1 MPLDGND
8 IGLTARIASGI
19 GALSQTEWSGCYPH
33 EAEGWAYYR
42 ACEMR
47 AVPGVAL
54 AAVEVRDAAGLA
66 AAAPL
71 FQLSYRL
78 DTPLQGRLRSLAD
91 AVSRRLPSL
100 TEWRMLA
107 VGSPY
112 ADRCHIALR
121 PDLTDAQRDAALTAL
136 VRAVEAEGE
145 SRKAALIVYKDLLG
159 EEFAALEG
167 VLDRSRYN
175 QIRSLPFASLDLQD
189 TPDIERYIAS
199 LSAAMRKDI
208 RRKLK
213 AAGGVRVER
222 RTNIED
228 LADKIEALYEETR
241 QHSSVHYGD
250 FEALPQDYFRSV
262 AQCVGERAQFMLYW
276 VGDELAAFD
285 LLLLGRDTVID
296 KFLGMRYPLARDNNL
311 YVVSWIENV
320 RFCLETGRRWLQ
332 SGQTAYNSKLRL
344 GSRLTASSIFARHRN
359 PVINRLIRLAAPF
372 AAFDR
377 WDPDLRRLAA
387 EGKAA

>member
-1 MPLDGND
+1 MPLDG
-8 IGLTARIASGI
+8 IGLTAHVTSGI
-19 GALSQTEWSGCYPH
+19 GALSETEWARCYPQ
-33 EAEGWAYYR
+33 EAEGWQYYR

-47 AVPGVAL
+47 AVPGVSL
-54 AAVEVRDAAGLA
+54 AAVEVRDGAGLA

-78 DTPLQGRLRSLAD
+78 DTPLQGRLRSLAES
-91 AVSRRLPSL
+91 VSRHLPSL

-107 VGSPY
+107 VGSPH

-121 PDLTDAQRDAALTAL
+121 PDLTEAQRDSALAAL
-136 VRAVEAEGE
+136 VRTVEVEGE
-145 SRKAALIVYKDLLG
+145 SRKAALIVYKDLSGAELAATQGILG
-159 EEFAALEG
+159 RA
-167 VLDRSRYN
+167 RYN
-175 QIRSLPFASLDLQD
+175 QIRSLPVASLDLKG
-189 TPDIERYIAS
+189 TPDLEGYIAS
-199 LSAAMRKDI
+199 LSPSTRKDV

-213 AAGGVRVER
+213 GAGGVRVER
-222 RTNIED
+222 RTSIED
-228 LADKIEALYEETR
+228 LADKIDTLYEETR

-250 FEALPQDYFRSV
+250 FEALPPDYFRSV
-262 AQCVGERAQFMLYW
+262 AQCAGEQARFMLYW
-276 VGDELAAFD
+276 VGDELAAFN

-332 SGQTAYNSKLRL
+332 SGQTAYSSKLRL
-344 GSRLTASSIFARHRN
+344 GSHLNASSIFARHRN
-359 PVINRLIRLAAPF
+359 PVVNRLIRLAAPY

-387 EGKAA
+387 EGRGA

>member
-1 MPLDGND
+1 MPLDGT
-8 IGLTARIASGI
+8 GLTAHIASGV
-19 GALSQTEWSGCYPH
+19 GALSEAEWSACYPDDP
-33 EAEGWAYYR
+33 EGWAYYR
-42 ACEMR
+42 ACETR
-47 AVPGVAL
+47 AGPGVAL

-71 FQLSYRL
+71 FEISYRL
-78 DTPLQGRLRSLAD
+78 DTPLQGRLRGLAEIV
-91 AVSRRLPSL
+91 ARRLPSL

-112 ADRCHIALR
+112 ADRCHLAIRA
-121 PDLTDAQRDAALTAL
+121 DLTERQRNEVLATLL
-136 VRAVEAEGE
+136 HAVESEAE
-145 SRKAALIVYKDLLG
+145 SRKAALIVYKDLSGAEL
-159 EEFAALEG
+159 AALEG
-167 VLDRSRYN
+167 VLGGARYN
-175 QIRSLPFASLDLQD
+175 QIRSLPVASLDLD
-189 TPDIERYIAS
+189 GAS
-199 LSAAMRKDI
+199 DVDGYLAGLSASTRKDI

-213 AAGGVRVER
+213 TAAHVRVER
-222 RTNIED
+222 RTDIDD
-228 LADKIEALYEETR
+228 LADKIDALYEETR

-250 FEALPQDYFRSV
+250 FEALPPDYFRSV
-262 AQCVGERAQFMLYW
+262 ARSAGERARFMLYW
-276 VGDELAAFD
+276 VGDELAAVN
-285 LLLLGRDTVID
+285 LLLLGRNTVID

-332 SGQTAYNSKLRL
+332 SGQTAYSSKLRL

-359 PVINRLIRLAAPF
+359 PVINRLIRVAAPL

-387 EGKAA
+387 QGKAA

>member
-1 MPLDGND
+1 MPPDAN
-8 IGLTARIASGI
+8 GLTARITSGV
-19 GALSQTEWSGCYPH
+19 GALSESEWNACYPDDP
-33 EAEGWAYYR
+33 EGWQYYR

-54 AAVEVRDAAGLA
+54 AAVEVRDDKGLA

-91 AVSRRLPSL
+91 AISRRAPSL
-100 TEWRMLA
+100 TEWKLLG

-112 ADRCHIALR
+112 ADRCHIAIR
-121 PDLTDAQRDAALTAL
+121 PDLTGAQRDAVLTAL
-136 VRAVEAEGE
+136 IRAVEAEGA
-145 SRKAALIVYKDLLG
+145 SRKAALIVFKDLSG
-159 EEFAALEG
+159 AESEALEG
-167 VLDRSRYN
+167 VLGRERYN
-175 QIRSLPFASLDLQD
+175 QIRSLPVATLDLQGV
-189 TPDIERYIAS
+189 PDLERYIAG
-199 LSAAMRKDI
+199 LSSSTRKDV

-222 RTNIED
+222 RTNIDD
-228 LADKIEALYEETR
+228 LADKIEVLYEATR
-241 QHSSVHYGD
+241 QHSNVHYGD

-262 AQCVGERAQFMLYW
+262 ADCAQEKAQFMLYW
-276 VGDELAAFD
+276 VGDELAAFN
-285 LLLLGRDTVID
+285 LLLLGRDTVLD
-296 KFLGMRYPLARDNNL
+296 KFLGMRYPLGPSNNI

-320 RFCLETGRRWLQ
+320 RFCLETGRRWMQ
-332 SGQTAYNSKLRL
+332 SGQTAYSSKVRL
-344 GSRLTASSIFARHRN
+344 GSRLVPSSIYARHRN
-359 PVINRLIRLAAPF
+359 PVINRVIRLAAPL

>member
-1 MPLDGND
+1 MPPEAN
-8 IGLTARIASGI
+8 GLTARITSGI
-19 GALSQTEWSGCYPH
+19 GALSEAEWSACYPDD
-33 EAEGWAYYR
+33 AEGWPYYR

-47 AVPGVAL
+47 AVPGIAL
-54 AAVEVRDAAGLA
+54 AAVEVRDAAGLV

-78 DTPLQGRLRSLAD
+78 DTPLQGRLRSLAE
-91 AVSRRLPSL
+91 AISRRLPSL
-100 TEWRMLA
+100 TEWRLLG

-121 PDLTDAQRDAALTAL
+121 PDLTEGQRDAALTAL
-136 VRAVEAEGE
+136 IRAVEAEGE
-145 SRKAALIVYKDLLG
+145 NRKAALIVYKDLSGAELASFQGILG
-159 EEFAALEG
+159 QP
-167 VLDRSRYN
+167 RYN
-175 QIRSLPFASLDLQD
+175 PIRSLPVATLDLGGLAD
-189 TPDIERYIAS
+189 VDGYLAT
-199 LSAAMRKDI
+199 LSAATRKDI

-213 AAGGVRVER
+213 ASGGVRVER
-222 RTNIED
+222 RTSID
-228 LADKIEALYEETR
+228 GLADKIDALHEETR
-241 QHSSVHYGD
+241 RNSSVDYGD
-250 FEALPQDYFRSV
+250 FEALPPEYFQSV
-262 AQCVGERAQFMLYW
+262 AQCAGKQAQFMLYW
-276 VGDELAAFD
+276 VGDELAAFN
-285 LLLLGRDTVID
+285 LLLLGRDTIVD

-332 SGQTAYNSKLRL
+332 SGQTAYSSKLRF
-344 GSRLTASSIFARHRN
+344 GSRLTPSSIFARHRN
-359 PVINRLIRLAAPF
+359 PVINRLIRLAAPL

>member
-1 MPLDGND
+1 MPPDAN
-8 IGLTARIASGI
+8 GLTARITAGI
-19 GALSQTEWSGCYPH
+19 GTLSETDWNTCYPY
-33 EAEGWAYYR
+33 EAEGWRYYR

-54 AAVEVRDAAGLA
+54 AAVEVRDDAGLV

-78 DTPLQGRLRSLAD
+78 DTPLQGRLRSLAE
-91 AVSRRLPSL
+91 AVSRRFPSL

-121 PDLTDAQRDAALTAL
+121 PDLTEGQRNAALAAL
-136 VRAVEAEGE
+136 VRAVESEGE
-145 SRKAALIVYKDLLG
+145 SRNAALTVYKDLSG
-159 EEFAALEG
+159 AERAALEG
-167 VLDRSRYN
+167 VLGRSRYN
-175 QIRSLPFASLDLQD
+175 QIRSLPVASLDLEGV
-189 TPDIERYIAS
+189 PDVERYIAA
-199 LSAAMRKDI
+199 LSSSTRKDI

-276 VGDELAAFD
+276 VGDELAAFN

>member
-1 MPLDGND
+1 MPPDEN
-8 IGLTARIASGI
+8 GLTARITSGV
-19 GALSQTEWSGCYPH
+19 GAISEAEWSGCYPH
-33 EAEGWAYYR
+33 DAEGWQYYR

-91 AVSRRLPSL
+91 AVSRRAPSL
-100 TEWRMLA
+100 TEWKLLG

-112 ADRCHIALR
+112 ADRCHIAVR
-121 PDLTDAQRDAALTAL
+121 PDLAGPQRDAALTAL
-136 VRAVEAEGE
+136 LRAVEAEGE
-145 SRKAALIVYKDLLG
+145 RRKAALIVYKDLAGAECETLG
-159 EEFAALEG
+159 Q
-167 VLDRSRYN
+167 VLGGARYN
-175 QIRSLPFASLDLQD
+175 QIRSLPVAVLDLEGV
-189 TPDIERYIAS
+189 PDLERYIAS
-199 LSAAMRKDI
+199 LSSSTRKDV

-213 AAGGVRVER
+213 SAGGVRVER
-222 RTNIED
+222 RTNIDD

-241 QHSSVHYGD
+241 QHSKVDYGD
-250 FEALPQDYFRSV
+250 FEALPQGYFRSV
-262 AQCVGERAQFMLYW
+262 AECARGKAQFMLYW
-276 VGDELAAFD
+276 VGDELAAFN

-296 KFLGMRYPLARDNNL
+296 KFLGMRYPLGPSNNI
-311 YVVSWIENV
+311 YVVSWMENV
-320 RFCLETGRRWLQ
+320 RFCLETGRRFLQ
-332 SGQTAYNSKLRL
+332 SGQTAYSSKVRL
-344 GSRLTASSIFARHRN
+344 GSRLVPSSIFARHRN
-359 PVINRLIRLAAPF
+359 PVINRVIRLAAPL

-387 EGKAA
+387 EGRAA

>member
-1 MPLDGND
+1 MPPDASGF
-8 IGLTARIASGI
+8 TARIVSGI
-19 GALSQTEWSGCYPH
+19 GSLSETEWSGCYPH
-33 EAEGWAYYR
+33 DAEGWTYYQ
-42 ACEMR
+42 ACEAR
-47 AVPGVAL
+47 GVPGVAL
-54 AAVEVRDAAGLA
+54 AAVEVRNPDGLV

-91 AVSRRLPSL
+91 AVSRRAPSL
-100 TEWRMLA
+100 TEWRLLG

-112 ADRCHIALR
+112 ADRCHIAIR
-121 PDLTDAQRDAALTAL
+121 PGLTEEQRDVALSAL
-136 VRAVEAEGE
+136 IRAVEAEGE
-145 SRKAALIVYKDLLG
+145 SRKAALIVYKDLSG
-159 EEFAALEG
+159 AERATLEG
-167 VLDRSRYN
+167 VLGRARYN
-175 QIRSLPFASLDLQD
+175 QIRSLPVALLDLEGM
-189 TPDIERYIAS
+189 PDLEGYIAS
-199 LSAAMRKDI
+199 LSASTRKDV

-213 AAGGVRVER
+213 SASGVRVER
-222 RTNIED
+222 RQDIEN

-250 FEALPQDYFRSV
+250 FEALPPDYFRSV
-262 AQCVGERAQFMLYW
+262 ARCAGEQAQFMLYW
-276 VGDELAAFD
+276 VGDELAAFN

-296 KFLGMRYPLARDNNL
+296 KFLGMRYPLGPSNNL
-311 YVVSWIENV
+311 YVLSWLENV

-332 SGQTAYNSKLRL
+332 SGQTAYSSKVRL
-344 GSRLTASSIFARHRN
+344 GSRLVASSIFARHRN
-359 PVINRLIRLAAPF
+359 PVINRVIRLAAPL

>member
-1 MPLDGND
+1 MPPDAN
-8 IGLTARIASGI
+8 GLAARIVSGV
-19 GALSQTEWSGCYPH
+19 GALSQAEWSACYPDD
-33 EAEGWAYYR
+33 AEGWSYYQ

-47 AVPGVAL
+47 TVPGVAL

-91 AVSRRLPSL
+91 AISRRAPSL
-100 TEWRMLA
+100 AEWRLLG

-112 ADRCHIALR
+112 ADRCHIAMR
-121 PDLTDAQRDAALTAL
+121 AGLTTAERDAALVAL
-136 VRAVEAEGE
+136 LQAVSDEGE
-145 SRKAALIVYKDLLG
+145 RRRAALIVYKDLSGAEL
-159 EEFAALEG
+159 AMIEG
-167 VLDRSRYN
+167 VLGRARYN
-175 QIRSLPFASLDLQD
+175 QIRSLPIATLDLEG
-189 TPDIERYIAS
+189 TPGLESYIAS
-199 LSAAMRKDI
+199 LSAATRKDI

-222 RTNIED
+222 RTDIED
-228 LADKIEALYEETR
+228 VAEKIDALYEETR
-241 QHSSVHYGD
+241 QHSNVHYGD
-250 FEALPQDYFRSV
+250 FEALPADYFRSV
-262 AQCVGERAQFMLYW
+262 AKCARERAQFMLYW
-276 VGDELAAFD
+276 VGDELAAFN

-296 KFLGMRYPLARDNNL
+296 KFLGMRYPLARNNNL

-332 SGQTAYNSKLRL
+332 SGQTAYSSKLRL
-344 GSRLTASSIFARHRN
+344 GSGLVPSSIFARHRN
-359 PVINRLIRLAAPF
+359 PIINRIVRLAAPI

-377 WDPDLRRLAA
+377 WDPDLRQLAA
-387 EGKAA
+387 GGKAA